1 MTAPEL
7 HFLRLFPLGGVVL
20 FPDMQLPLHVFE
32 PRYQQLTEECLEE
45 DEPFGVL
52 LLRSGAE
59 VADVEAQPYAIGTT
73 AHIRQSEPLGGG
85 RMSLLAVGGKRFKV
99 HTFLHDRPYPSA
111 EVEFLEDE
119 SPEDISD
126 DLIKDLQQA
135 VTAYIQS
142 SSQVQKDWAGGELT
156 LPNQP
161 TELSYLVAQ
170 AFQGDNRTQ
179 QRFLEAETTTSRL
192 QLELEQVKQAQAQLL
207 RRADRQGPGRGF
219 SAN

>member
-1 MTAPEL
+1 MAAPEL

-32 PRYQQLTEECLEE
+32 PRYQQLTKECLEE

-59 VADVEAQPYAIGTT
+59 VADVEAQPYTLGTT
-73 AHIRQSEPLGGG
+73 AHISQSERLGGG

-99 HTFLHDRPYPSA
+99 HTFLHARPYLSA
-111 EVEFLEDE
+111 EVEFLEE
-119 SPEDISD
+119 EPPENVSD
-126 DLIKDLQQA
+126 DLVKDLQQV
-135 VTAYIQS
+135 VTAYIQL
-142 SSQVQKDWAGGELT
+142 SSQAQKDWAGGKLM

-170 AFQGDNRTQ
+170 AFHGDNCTQ
-179 QRFLEAETTTSRL
+179 QRFLEAATTTSRL
-192 QLELEQVKQAQAQLL
+192 QLELEQVKQAQDRLL